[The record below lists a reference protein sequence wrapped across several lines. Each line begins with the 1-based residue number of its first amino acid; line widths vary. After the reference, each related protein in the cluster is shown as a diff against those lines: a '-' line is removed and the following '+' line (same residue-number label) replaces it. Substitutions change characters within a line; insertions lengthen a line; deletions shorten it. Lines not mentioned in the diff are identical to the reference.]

1 MRDRR
6 WQLQEAKQR
15 FSELIRLVENEG
27 PQIVTRHG
35 EEIAVV
41 IDIVDWRRLS
51 DGTELD
57 FKLFLQNGPAPDDE
71 QEPGELDFARSRVPA
86 RVVDFGEDA

>member
-41 IDIVDWRRLS
+41 VDIMEWRRVS
-51 DGTELD
+51 EAPEAD
-57 FKLFLQNGPAPDDE
+57 FKLFLRFGPTLDE
-71 QEPGELDFARSRVPA
+71 ELEAELEIERSREPA
-86 RVVDFGEDA
+86 RVVDFGADE

>member
-1 MRDRR
+1 MNDRR

-15 FSELIRLVENEG
+15 FSELIRLVESEG

-41 IDIVDWRRLS
+41 VDIADWRSRCGA
-51 DGTELD
+51 DVN
-57 FKLFLQNGPAPDDE
+57 FKIFLQLGPEFDE
-71 QEPGELDFARSRVPA
+71 TEAAELEIERSLVPA

>member
-1 MRDRR
+1 MGDRR

-15 FSELIRLVENEG
+15 FSELIRLVESEG

-41 IDIVDWRRLS
+41 VDVMEWRRLN
-51 DGTELD
+51 DNADTD
-57 FKLFLQNGPAPDDE
+57 FKLFLRDE
-71 QEPGELDFARSRVPA
+71 PELDDREADALEVARSRVPA